1 MTSVMWL
8 GVTLTV
14 YLLARALHHRVG
26 TQLVNPA
33 IVTIALIIVLL
44 KVTGTPYATYERG
57 GRLLSFWL
65 GPAVVALG
73 LPLAQ
78 QLANMRRHA
87 LGIGVALVLGALV
100 GMVVAMGVAT
110 MLGAS
115 PLVVR
120 SLAPRSATS
129 SMAIGISTSIGGI
142 PALSAIVS
150 ILSGALGGSIGVA
163 LLRAVGVRSRLATGL
178 ALGAA
183 AHGFGT
189 ARAAGEGD
197 EEGAS
202 AAVAM
207 AAVGLFTALL
217 APIVTA
223 LIAR

>member
-1 MTSVMWL
+1 MTSALWV
-8 GVTLTV
+8 GVTIIV
-14 YLLARALHHRVG
+14 YLLARALHQRLR
-26 TQLVNPA
+26 TQLFNPA
-33 IVTIALIIVLL
+33 IVCIVLIIILL
-44 KVTGTPYATYERG
+44 KVSGTSYTTYESG

-78 QLANMRRHA
+78 QLATMRRHS
-87 LGIGVALVLGALV
+87 LGIGIALLLGALT

-110 MLGAS
+110 VLGAS
-115 PLVVR
+115 PIVVR
-120 SLAPRSATS
+120 SLASRSATS
-129 SMAIGISTSIGGI
+129 SIAIGIASSMGGL

-150 ILSGALGGSIGVA
+150 ILSGALGGSIGVG
-163 LLRAVGVRSRLATGL
+163 LLRVARVRSPLATGL

-189 ARAAGEGD
+189 ARAASAGD

-207 AAVGLFTALL
+207 GAVGLLTALM
-217 APIVTA
+217 APFVVKFF
-223 LIAR
+223 